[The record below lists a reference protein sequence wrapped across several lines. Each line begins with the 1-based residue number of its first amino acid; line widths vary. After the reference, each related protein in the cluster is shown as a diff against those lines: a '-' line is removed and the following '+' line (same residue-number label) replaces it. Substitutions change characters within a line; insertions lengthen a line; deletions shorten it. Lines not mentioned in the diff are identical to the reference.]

1 MKILWM
7 LVIAIVAAASCAAQ
21 STISTLAL
29 KKTDGTLAQFRPSD
43 APATVVVFISALC
56 PMSVEYSERLS
67 KLAIE
72 FEGKGVRFLLVN
84 SNLNESDADVEKQR
98 SAASIPIPIYRDPGG
113 QVAEMLG
120 ASATPTAVV
129 LDRTAITRYFGMID
143 NSRNPARVTKQP
155 LRAALQSVLAG
166 TPVEIAR
173 TRVLGCTIK
182 NAASP

>member
-7 LVIAIVAAASCAAQ
+7 PVIALTAAAGCAAQ

-43 APATVVVFISALC
+43 SPATAVVFISALC
-56 PMSVEYSERLS
+56 PMSVEYSDRLS

-72 FEGKGVRFLLVN
+72 FETKGVRFLLVN
-84 SNLNESDADVEKQR
+84 SNVNESDADVDKQR
-98 SAASIPIPIYRDPGG
+98 SAAGIPIPVYRDPGA
-113 QVAEMLG
+113 QVAGMLG

-129 LDRTAITRYFGMID
+129 LDRTAATRYFGMID
-143 NSRNPARVTKQP
+143 NSRNPARITKQP

-166 TPVEIAR
+166 APVEMPR

-182 NAASP
+182 NAGAP

>member
-1 MKILWM
+1 MAL
-7 LVIAIVAAASCAAQ
+7 VAATSCAAE

-29 KKTDGTLAQFRPSD
+29 KKTDGSLAQFRPSD
-43 APATVVVFISALC
+43 SPATVVVFISALC

-67 KLAIE
+67 TLAIE
-72 FEGKGVRFLLVN
+72 YESKGVRFLLVN

-98 SAASIPIPIYRDPGG
+98 SAAGIPIPIYRDSGG

-120 ASATPTAVV
+120 ATATPTAVV
-129 LDRTAITRYFGMID
+129 LDRTAVIRYFGMID

-166 TPVEIAR
+166 TPVEIPR

-182 NAASP
+182 NAGAL